1 MAAKKTAKRAATK
14 KPSAP
19 LYDWGPG
26 GKVHTIPLGQHQQ
39 NVRAQQRYG
48 IDIKAPVST
57 PLTNQ
62 QAYGLAEASANREY
76 QPQIQAAQQMG
87 ANAQPWFQDYI
98 RRTAAAQQQAAAYAQ
113 PVLNQAAQ
121 WANQPAAAAPGLDPN
136 SQAGQQSSQAASSGQ
151 GLAKLG
157 ADVLASVAQS
167 TNGYMAGQQDT
178 AAAQIPVA
186 QAYYGQQAAQLRG
199 QREQAVSDNYGKTR
213 VSEQNAQLAYQTL
226 GLNTARA
233 AADASN
239 TAATIR
245 QRTVAA
251 RQKAV
256 TERQKEQRKT
266 KAEAREP
273 NKYGIPNGQWEKWS
287 TSHRQRV
294 IDAYDK
300 KTHPTG
306 PTEAQKRAD
315 IKAKEQHK
323 AAINKATGSVRVD
336 VDNVIHKWNE
346 LVGQETDDTSKPKDL
361 LTGEYPPR
369 KVTPSDIKRILG
381 AKNDA
386 GLIHVALLVRTG
398 KPLDQAAINYLH
410 AKDPNLR
417 IPREWIR
424 GKQQPQRGV
433 SKTPSQAPTKQDP
446 YGSGP
451 GHH

>member
-1 MAAKKTAKRAATK
+1 MAKKTAK
-14 KPSAP
+14 KPAAP

-39 NVRAQQRYG
+39 DVRAQQRYG

-167 TNGYMAGQQDT
+167 TSGYMAGQQDT

-186 QAYYGQQAAQLRG
+186 QAYYGQQAAQLGG

-213 VSEQNAQLAYQTL
+213 VNEQNAQLAYQTL
-226 GLNTARA
+226 GLNTAKA

-239 TAATIR
+239 TAKTIT
-245 QRTVAA
+245 QRTRIAK
-251 RQKAV
+251 QKAAADA
-256 TERQKEQRKT
+256 K
-266 KAEAREP
+266 KAADKAAADAREP
-273 NKYGIPNGQWEKWS
+273 NKYGIPNGQWERWS
-287 TSHRQRV
+287 SGHRQRV

-300 KTHPTG
+300 SHTRPAGQT
-306 PTEAQKRAD
+306 P
-315 IKAKEQHK
+315 EQK
-323 AAINKATGSVRVD
+323 AAAKQKAAD
-336 VDNVIHKWNE
+336 A
-346 LVGQETDDTSKPKDL
+346 
-361 LTGEYPPR
+361 
-369 KVTPSDIKRILG
+369 KRITKKRETSG
-381 AKNDA
+381 KFTSRIQDA
-386 GLIHVALLVRTG
+386 VGDWDMLTREPVPVPDRETVKDGKKINVPQKPRAATPDEVRRAMRKKGYTPQEIHIALLRRVG
-398 KPLDQAAINYLH
+398 KPLDPAAIAYMH
-410 AKDPNLR
+410 AQGMS
-417 IPREWIR
+417 IPRDWR
-424 GKQQPQRGV
+424 PSKGRGV
-433 SKTPSQAPTKQDP
+433 SKAPSQAPTKQDP